1 MDSGEFFETT
11 LEICKS
17 LQNHLVDERSLLLN
31 QEDLDEVEY
40 LIGESRHNSEA
51 IANECNDPHLALF
64 HSRKYYE
71 LMKES
76 FLDKEP
82 SNDFRL
88 LISYNEY
95 GVALIMNKKWD
106 HAIEVLLQ
114 CVRDMAHYSSIS
126 DVLMSLPYANLGLA
140 YWLSGQTQMADKV
153 LTQAIQERQEKFG
166 EEDCRTFVYVA
177 GANQN
182 CTITDP

>member
-11 LEICKS
+11 LAICNS
-17 LQNHLVDERSLLLN
+17 LQNHLPDERSLNLS
-31 QEDLDEVEY
+31 QQDLDEVEY
-40 LIGESRHNSEA
+40 LIGESHHNSEA
-51 IANECNDPHLALF
+51 IANECNDPPLALF
-64 HSRKYYE
+64 HSKKYHD
-71 LMKES
+71 LMKEG

-106 HAIEVLLQ
+106 HAIEILLQ
-114 CVRDMAHYSSIS
+114 CVREMARYHSIS

-140 YWLSGQTQMADKV
+140 YWLSGQTQMADQV
-153 LTQAIQERQEKFG
+153 LTQAIQDRQAKFR
-166 EEDCRTFVYVA
+166 EEDCHTFVYA
-177 GANQN
+177 A
-182 CTITDP
+182 